1 MSDAYVWSM
10 RAPALR
16 PGDVVIMDNL
26 SVHKSQ
32 AACDA
37 IKARHAEYLLLPAYS
52 PDLGPSEKMW
62 SKVQQLLR
70 GITAGTNEDLV
81 TGTGKALD
89 HVAANDAQGWF
100 RSCGCIQS

>member
-1 MSDAYVWSM
+1 MHLQLECTRGGAVEGKMSDAYVWSM

-37 IKARHAEYLLLPAYS
+37 IKARHAECLLYYEIGRA
-52 PDLGPSEKMW
+52 
-62 SKVQQLLR
+62 
-70 GITAGTNEDLV
+70 
-81 TGTGKALD
+81 
-89 HVAANDAQGWF
+89 
-100 RSCGCIQS
+100 SCRERV

>member
-37 IKARHAEYLLLPAYS
+37 IKAGNGES
-52 PDLGPSEKMW
+52 PGPRCCKRCPGLVQILRLYTIV
-62 SKVQQLLR
+62 KVQCSKWWRRRELNPRPEILPFC
-70 GITAGTNEDLV
+70 LYM
-81 TGTGKALD
+81 
-89 HVAANDAQGWF
+89 
-100 RSCGCIQS
+100 RSSGS

>member
-1 MSDAYVWSM
+1 MHLQLECTRGGAVEGKMSDAYVWSM

-37 IKARHAEYLLLPAYS
+37 IKARHAECLFLPADS
-52 PDLGPSEKMW
+52 PDLGPSEKM
-62 SKVQQLLR
+62 
-70 GITAGTNEDLV
+70 
-81 TGTGKALD
+81 
-89 HVAANDAQGWF
+89 
-100 RSCGCIQS
+100 

>member
-37 IKARHAEYLLLPAYS
+37 IKARHTECLFLPADS
-52 PDLGPSEKMW
+52 PDLGPSEKLTDRK
-62 SKVQQLLR
+62 SV
-70 GITAGTNEDLV
+70 V
-81 TGTGKALD
+81 
-89 HVAANDAQGWF
+89 
-100 RSCGCIQS
+100 